1 MALSYPEFFAIYV
14 SGLAIATVIGLLV
27 LVGWDDIWIKKI
39 LRSARFNMIYLA
51 ILAALPLLIEFHGF
65 LGTGTPGSGE
75 MAREVRYTSWV
86 YEFGGGIVE
95 IVQSWLNYGIVT
107 DFLIIVYAWLFYFLI
122 YFAPVL
128 LLARDD
134 RRTLRSY
141 AIAFMITYAFLALFY
156 AIFPVSVS
164 SSYPETGVVPI
175 LYVNTYWGRMV
186 TSIDPLNNDFP
197 SGHVSLS
204 VTAFLIFATAGTN
217 YRRFSYFLGA
227 VTIATGIA
235 VLCLGIH
242 WPADVLA
249 GVIIGVLAVVAARN
263 ERIQMTADRWVRAIS
278 DRIIKPE
285 EEVSRPISH

>member
-1 MALSYPEFFAIYV
+1 MVLSYPEFFVIYASSLV
-14 SGLAIATVIGLLV
+14 LATVIGLLV
-27 LVGWDDIWIKKI
+27 LVGWKDIWLRKI
-39 LRSARFNMIYLA
+39 LQSARYNAVYLA
-51 ILAALPLLIEFHGF
+51 ILAALPLLIELHGF
-65 LGTGTPGSGE
+65 LEGGPSGPGE
-75 MAREVRYTSWV
+75 TANEVRYTSWV
-86 YEFGGGIVE
+86 FDLGGDIVK

-107 DFLIIVYAWLFYFLI
+107 DFFIIIYAWLFYFLI

-134 RRTLRSY
+134 RLTLRKY
-141 AIAFMITYAFLALFY
+141 AIAFIITYCILTLFY
-156 AIFPVSVS
+156 TLFPVSVS
-164 SSYPETGVVPI
+164 SSYTETGVVPI

-204 VTAFLIFATAGTN
+204 VTAFLIFATAGTT

-227 VTIATGIA
+227 ATVATVVA

-249 GVIIGVLAVVAARN
+249 GFLVGIFAAMAARN
-263 ERIQMTADRWVRAIS
+263 ERIQMTMDRWVRAVS
-278 DRIIKPE
+278 DRIFKPE
-285 EEVSRPISH
+285 EGSRPE